1 MKLYTYVDE
10 NTSLAF
16 PNEQDQAELYS
27 FTYDAKRMGG
37 APTISFSLMHPTCL
51 DNVWTEQV
59 YVSFNGEK
67 YFLNQ
72 VPTSSYSN
80 EDARYK
86 HEGSFVSERV
96 ALDNVYFFD
105 VVTDDTKNDKP
116 VSNSSKVT
124 FFGDI
129 FEFAQ
134 RLNYSLQY
142 SHLAYNVV
150 LDSGVT
156 SEAKLMSFENQ
167 FFSSVLQEIY
177 NTFKLPYYFDGK
189 TIHIGEKSTVLEQEF
204 EYGYD
209 NALLSVQKSNA
220 NYRIINRCSGI
231 GSDENIPYYYPN
243 LSPYGTVAYYY
254 NGVETDK
261 VNVVDWQKF
270 SRCGLAGVLTCVFEE
285 TNSSKSEI
293 LADNFNDFMSGIE
306 FGSYPVDQPQY
317 NWIAKKTIK
326 VPYPNSKLFVSF
338 STDISS
344 LQHVIVIRDKDDIEV
359 YRQPSFGLFQIDGL
373 DIDYGTYTIEIIL
386 NLGNANGLTDEL
398 VRLKSKI
405 SIIAQ
410 EIINVDSSHWS
421 LNGKGAVNLGSIG
434 VTFVGE
440 PEYGDTITFDIKEKR
455 IPIVGNLMPYKYRD
469 TDGADRFYNAINDT
483 YLKTDG
489 SGEYYKFSNPYVD
502 GKPREYILEVDGIK
516 PSIEGM
522 QNSDNK
528 RIDVFTKF
536 EYDDNDN
543 DDVDENGKYIHPYF
557 FAKLR
562 KFDGDNG
569 FNLFAHAIEGK
580 PMTIAM
586 TSGTCG
592 ACEWTI
598 AVGENTQLNHVQVY
612 EEDTIDENGEFHEAG
627 SLKRNA
633 SGDVLCGQGYVAQD
647 IQNDTRNN
655 EVWIALK
662 KDINTFGVVMPNA
675 THKYRPAPLDTF
687 VILHIAL
694 PQSYI
699 ESAEKRLEEE
709 IIKYMSQNNSEKFNF
724 SIKFSRIYLEE
735 HPEVLAVLDENVM
748 IKVRYNNFLYNLYVS
763 SYTYKAN
770 ANEALPEITVQLSD
784 TLTVNRGLAQN
795 IVSQVKR
802 DVGAMLDTA
811 MTAELVERG
820 VLTTNAP
827 SSKVTGDFSFNS
839 SVEIGGR
846 VSSQGFASDSVW
858 GTGWSIYKDP
868 NGAWV
873 LEADKVIVR
882 DNLVVN
888 EIETNKTQAK
898 GGREILSAAA
908 MECNA
913 VYETADGY
921 ACYFDSKEGS
931 VANLFV
937 VGDIAYSQTFD
948 ATNNVERQYKREVL
962 SIGTNHILLA
972 KGEVYGSAPQIGDVI
987 IQYGNVTDRT
997 RQSVIVRDVI
1007 GGGYEKMISGLNSPI
1022 ADGKPYY
1029 FAGRE
1034 DGDTPRW
1041 FVGDSRGDH
1050 IEYKDGK
1057 LNIIADVT
1065 FGSGSSGLTDIPE
1078 FGDLV
1083 DRMDEVEETTSA
1095 EYVIWFMEDGAP
1107 EDYAPTLDNYPAV
1120 DWVTEEEIASHEW
1133 DIFYNRYS
1141 GQAWRFLEGNWRE
1154 ITDADTIAA
1163 LTKASEAKKQAEALQ
1178 YIKDALDTD
1187 DMTTN
1192 ISNGLVLTGFVGVKD
1207 ASENIVAAMMN
1218 ATAGGEDQP
1227 VLPYFAAG
1235 ITDATRI
1242 SESSKLKID
1251 IDGRIEQ
1258 RDTDVTNLELQRR
1271 LKMSVGQIEFS
1282 LGENA
1287 PEVRLT
1293 PDKHVA
1299 TPSDVMMFKELAQ
1312 ETTEAELKVR
1322 LPQNVR
1328 LIDEGN
1334 FEGQSGAT
1342 VKRIA
1347 SIQIGRYCD
1356 KITVPAGTATSQSY
1370 THTFA
1375 ITPRLVADDGEL
1387 IAEGEVTTIGHR
1399 TEASETLGRIGAI
1412 TYNTSAND
1420 VVFNKVV
1427 HFELVYT
1434 TTRTGEMPDVIVPSF
1449 GAVVEYKAFR
1459 LDDTYLY
1466 ITATNNISRSAYD
1479 NVFFGNGL
1487 FFAKS
1492 ATQYGGLLVDDTNGA
1507 VMEFRNGNQGL
1518 RFSAQGLQKWDST
1531 NEQWVSV

>member
-10 NTSLAF
+10 NTSLEF
-16 PNEQDQAELYS
+16 PSEQGQAELYS

-37 APTISFSLMHPTCL
+37 APTISFSLMHPSCL
-51 DNVWTEQV
+51 DNAWTEQV

-105 VVTDDTKNDKP
+105 VVTDDTENDKP

-134 RLNYSLQY
+134 RLNYSLRY
-142 SHLAYNVV
+142 SHLPYKVV
-150 LDSGVT
+150 VDGGIT
-156 SEAKLMSFENQ
+156 SEAKLMSFEDQ
-167 FFSSVLQEIY
+167 FFSAVLQEIY
-177 NTFKLPYYFDGK
+177 NTFELPYYFDGT

-204 EYGYD
+204 EYGVD
-209 NALLSVQKSNA
+209 NALLSVQKANA
-220 NYRIINRCSGI
+220 NYRIINRCSGVG
-231 GSDENIPYYYPN
+231 GSDNIPYYYPN
-243 LSPYGTVAYYY
+243 TSPYGTVEYYY
-254 NGVETDK
+254 NGVVTDK

-270 SRCGLAGVLTCVFEE
+270 SRCGLAGELEYVNEDKTSVAGSEVLIDNFEGF
-285 TNSSKSEI
+285 NSS
-293 LADNFNDFMSGIE
+293 IE
-306 FGSYPVDQPQY
+306 FDSYLFGVPQY
-317 NWIAKKTIK
+317 KWIARKEFK
-326 VPYPNSKLFVSF
+326 VSFANAKLFVGF
-338 STDISS
+338 STDASP
-344 LQHVIVIRDKDDIEV
+344 LNNVVVIRDKDDIEV
-359 YRQPSFGLFQIDGL
+359 YRKMSFDIFPLDGL
-373 DIDYGTYTIEIIL
+373 DIDYGTYTIEIL
-386 NLGNANGLTDEL
+386 LSLGAAAGLTDDIIRSE
-398 VRLKSKI
+398 SKV
-405 SIIAQ
+405 SVVAK
-410 EIINVDSSHWS
+410 EFVNVNSSHWS
-421 LNGKGAVNLGSIG
+421 LNGNGAVNLGSIG

-440 PEYGDTITFDIKEKR
+440 PKYGDKITFGLKAQR
-455 IPIVGNLMPYKYRD
+455 IPIISNLMPSKYRE
-469 TDGADRFYNAINDT
+469 TRGADRFYNAINNA
-483 YLKTDG
+483 YLKPDG
-489 SGEYYKFSNPYVD
+489 NGEYYKFSNPYVD
-502 GKPREYILEVDGIK
+502 GKPREYILKSDDIK

-522 QNSDNK
+522 QNSRNE
-528 RIDVFTKF
+528 RIDVFSAF
-536 EYDDNDN
+536 EYDLNDN
-543 DDVDENGKYIHPYF
+543 DDVDENGNYIHPYF

-562 KFDGDNG
+562 KFDGENG
-569 FNLFAHAIEGK
+569 FNLFAHAIEGN

-612 EEDTIDENGEFHEAG
+612 EVDTLDENGEFHEAG
-627 SLKRNA
+627 SLKRNS
-633 SGDVLCGQGYVAQD
+633 SGDVLCGQGYVAQER
-647 IQNDTRNN
+647 QNDTQNN

-784 TLTVNRGLAQN
+784 TLTVNRGLVQN
-795 IVSQVKR
+795 IVSQVKQ
-802 DVGAMLDTA
+802 DVGSMVDTA
-811 MTAELVERG
+811 MTVELIERG

-846 VSSQGFASDSVW
+846 LSSQGFASDSVW

-913 VYETADGY
+913 VYETTDGY

-972 KGEVYGSAPQIGDVI
+972 KGEVYGSGPQIGDVI
-987 IQYGNVTDRT
+987 IQYGNVTDRA

-1022 ADGKPYY
+1022 AEGKPYY

-1065 FGSGSSGLTDIPE
+1065 FGSGSSGLTEIPE

-1107 EDYAPTLDNYPAV
+1107 EGYAPTLDNYPAV

-1163 LTKASEAKKQAEALQ
+1163 LTKASEAKKQAESLQ
-1178 YIKDALDTD
+1178 YIKDALGTD
-1187 DMTTN
+1187 DTTTD

-1207 ASENIVAAMMN
+1207 ASNNIVAAMMN
-1218 ATAGGEDQP
+1218 ATAGGENQP

-1235 ITDATRI
+1235 ITDATNI

-1251 IDGRIEQ
+1251 LDGRIEQ
-1258 RDTDVTNLELQRR
+1258 RDTSVPNKDLQRR
-1271 LKMSVGQIEFS
+1271 LKMSVGQIAFS
-1282 LGENA
+1282 FGDNA
-1287 PEVRLT
+1287 PEVTLT
-1293 PDKHVA
+1293 PDKYAA
-1299 TPSDVMMFKELAQ
+1299 TPSDKMMFSAFADEVVEDLNVA
-1312 ETTEAELKVR
+1312 
-1322 LPQNVR
+1322 LPSTVALFNHGSLDSSVEV
-1328 LIDEGN
+1328 D
-1334 FEGQSGAT
+1334 

-1347 SIQIGRYCD
+1347 SIKIGQYCS
-1356 KITVPAGTATSQSY
+1356 KITVPFGSVTSESY
-1370 THTFA
+1370 THTYA
-1375 ITPRLVADDGEL
+1375 IRPRLVTDDGVVLVQGSE
-1387 IAEGEVTTIGHR
+1387 IIISNRVAR
-1399 TEASETLGRIGAI
+1399 AASSGIILAL
-1412 TYNTSAND
+1412 TYTPTAND
-1420 VVFNKVV
+1420 PAYNNVV
-1427 HFELVYT
+1427 HYEIVYST
-1434 TTRTGEMPDVIVPSF
+1434 TKTGELPDIAVPSF
-1449 GAVVEYKAFR
+1449 GAVI
-1459 LDDTYLY
+1459 TYDGYL
-1466 ITATNNISRSAYD
+1466 TSVANKSRSAYD

-1492 ATQYGGLLVDDTNGA
+1492 AEQYGGLLVDDTNGA

-1518 RFSAQGLQKWDST
+1518 RFSAQGLQKWDG
-1531 NEQWVSV
+1531 EKWVSL

>member
-105 VVTDDTKNDKP
+105 VVTDDTENDKP

-150 LDSGVT
+150 IDSGVT

-177 NTFKLPYYFDGK
+177 NTFELPYYFDGK

-254 NGVETDK
+254 NGVETNK

-270 SRCGLAGVLTCVFEE
+270 SRCGLTGVLTYVFEE

-306 FGSYPVDQPQY
+306 FGSYLVDQPQY
-317 NWIAKKTIK
+317 NWIAKKKIK

-359 YRQPSFGLFQIDGL
+359 YRQPSFGLFPIDGL

-440 PEYGDTITFDIKEKR
+440 PEYGDTITFDIKAKR
-455 IPIVGNLMPYKYRD
+455 IPIVGNLMPSKYRE
-469 TDGADRFYNAINDT
+469 TKGADRFYNALNDT
-483 YLKTDG
+483 YLKPDG
-489 SGEYYKFSNPYVD
+489 SGDYYEFSNPYVD
-502 GKPREYILEVDGIK
+502 GKPREYILEVADIK

-522 QNSDNK
+522 QNSRNE
-528 RIDVFTKF
+528 RIDVFTAF
-536 EYDDNDN
+536 EYDLNDN

-562 KFDGDNG
+562 KFDGENG
-569 FNLFAHAIEGK
+569 FNLFAHAIEGN

-598 AVGENTQLNHVQVY
+598 SVGENTQLNHVQVY
-612 EEDTIDENGEFHEAG
+612 EEDTLDENGEFHEAG

-802 DVGAMLDTA
+802 EVGSMVDTV

-888 EIETNKTQAK
+888 EIETNRTQAK

-913 VYETADGY
+913 VYETANGY

-972 KGEVYGSAPQIGDVI
+972 KGEVYGSVPQIGDVI
-987 IQYGNVTDRT
+987 IQYGNVTDRA

-1007 GGGYEKMISGLNSPI
+1007 GGGYEKMISGLNSPV
-1022 ADGKPYY
+1022 AEGKPYY

-1141 GQAWRFLEGNWRE
+1141 GQAWRFLEGNWQE

-1163 LTKASEAKKQAEALQ
+1163 LTKATEAKEQAEALQ

-1187 DMTTN
+1187 DMTTE
-1192 ISNGLVLTGFVGVKD
+1192 ISNGLIMTGFVGVKD
-1207 ASENIVAAMMN
+1207 ANGNVVAAMMN
-1218 ATAGGEDQP
+1218 ATQGQGEAKKP
-1227 VLPYFAAG
+1227 LPYFAAG
-1235 ITDATRI
+1235 IGNAKDI

-1251 IDGRIEQ
+1251 LDGRIEQ
-1258 RDTDVTNLELQRR
+1258 RDTDVTNLDLQRR
-1271 LKMSVGQIEFS
+1271 LRMSVGQIAFS
-1282 LGENA
+1282 FGEKA
-1287 PEVRLT
+1287 PEVTLS
-1293 PDKHVA
+1293 PDKYVA
-1299 TPSDVMMFKELAQ
+1299 TPEDDMMFSSFAQ
-1312 ETTEAELKVR
+1312 EATSNLQVALANDVELFDGGSVSNS
-1322 LPQNVR
+1322 PVVE
-1328 LIDEGN
+1328 I
-1334 FEGQSGAT
+1334 
-1342 VKRIA
+1342 KRIA
-1347 SIQIGRYCD
+1347 SVQVGRSCTQ
-1356 KITVPAGTATSQSY
+1356 ITVSSGVATSESY
-1370 THTFA
+1370 THTFT
-1375 ITPRLVADDGEL
+1375 IRPRLITDDGVVL
-1387 IAEGEVTTIGHR
+1387 KTGAETVISHR
-1399 TEASETLGRIGAI
+1399 VARSAIVGAI
-1412 TYNTSAND
+1412 QALSYTANES
-1420 VVFNKVV
+1420 VFNKVV
-1427 HFELVYT
+1427 HYELVYSST
-1434 TTRTGEMPDVIVPSF
+1434 YTGELPDFSTPSF
-1449 GAVVEYKAFR
+1449 GAIVTYSEGYLTVV
-1459 LDDTYLY
+1459 
-1466 ITATNNISRSAYD
+1466 NNTSRSAFE
-1479 NVFFGNGL
+1479 NIFFGNGL

-1518 RFSAQGLQKWDST
+1518 RFSAQGLQKWDG
-1531 NEQWVSV
+1531 EKWVSL